1 MLTALFAIA
10 STLAAAGAAPAASSA
25 ENNMPA
31 LVAAER
37 GFAADAQTLGVRDA
51 FVAHV
56 APEGLLFRPQ
66 PVRAKAWY
74 DAHPAPPGAAA
85 SGGKLEWGPEYA
97 EISASGDFGFTYG
110 PWRSTAK
117 TDKGEQQAWGHFF
130 SVWKRGDDGVWRNV
144 VDHGYSHPEVSLH
157 ATLVM
162 RSPGHHVAAR
172 LGDAARSQREQELLK
187 QDDALN
193 GADGATAQKSYAAP
207 AGVHF
212 FRDGALPG
220 PLAAGAPAVARGL
233 KRFDFGMASSA
244 DLAFT
249 LGARADGKADGEGGY
264 VRMWRHDREGW
275 RLVADLLT
283 PPN

>member
-1 MLTALFAIA
+1 MLTALFVIA
-10 STLAAAGAAPAASSA
+10 STFAAAGAPPATNAA
-25 ENNMPA
+25 ENNLSG

-37 GFAADAQTLGVRDA
+37 GFAADAQTMGVRDA
-51 FVAHV
+51 FVLHI
-56 APEGLLFRPQ
+56 APDGLLFRPQ

-85 SGGKLEWGPEYA
+85 SGSKLEWGPEYA
-97 EISASGDFGFTYG
+97 EIASSGDFGFTYG

-117 TDKGEQQAWGHFF
+117 TDKGEQHAWGHFF

-144 VDHGYSHPEVSLH
+144 VDHGYSHPEVPLES
-157 ATLVM
+157 TLVM
-162 RSPGHHVAAR
+162 RSPGRRVAVK
-172 LGDAARSQREQELLK
+172 LGEAERTHREEALLK

-193 GADGATAQKSYAAP
+193 GADGANAQKSYAAP

-220 PLAAGAPAVARGL
+220 ELAAGAPAVAKGL
-233 KRFDFGMASSA
+233 KRIEFGMASSA

-264 VRMWRHDREGW
+264 VRMWRRDHDSW